1 LVEEFA
7 AVVSWQSIP
16 AEYHYLGGGELSSR
30 IREAREALGTRLVIL
45 GHHYQRQEVIQFAD

>member
-1 LVEEFA
+1 MVEEFA